1 MVDTVAALLKPSSF
15 VETETCPGPL
25 RVPIQPNRETPG
37 VTLNQCQACWNKYG
51 VSWNLSTKEVMGS
64 LTALKNRWA
73 MLNENER
80 KMFLDLLYSSI
91 PELNVVNEK
100 IIKVPVKVQAK
111 ERFTQ
116 NTCPDVPTIVS
127 CLTSIPGA
135 GSSQQ
140 HSVGDTKGNT
150 VELLKNILNPGP
162 GSIAK
167 IKDRGVDFGSASKS
181 MQNGFLETVFYS
193 GGYVSGFVWAVILV
207 FGLLTFMVA
216 WYLRRK

>member
-51 VSWNLSTKEVMGS
+51 VSWNLSTQEVMGS
-64 LTALKNRWA
+64 LTALKNRWIH
-73 MLNENER
+73 LNANER

-91 PELNVVNEK
+91 PELNVVREK
-100 IIKVPVKVQAK
+100 IVKVKVPVKENFSQST
-111 ERFTQ
+111 E
-116 NTCPDVPTIVS
+116 CPDIPTIIS
-127 CLTSIPGA
+127 CLTSIPGVA
-135 GSSQQ
+135 EQE
-140 HSVGDTKGNT
+140 HSEGDTKANT

-162 GSIAK
+162 GSVTK
-167 IKDRGVDFGSASKS
+167 MKDKGVDSGSASKS

-207 FGLLTFMVA
+207 FGLITFMIA

>member
-37 VTLNQCQACWNKYG
+37 VTLDQCEACWSKYG
-51 VSWNLSTKEVMGS
+51 VSWNLSTKEVMGN
-64 LTALKNRWA
+64 LTALTNRWVQ
-73 MLNENER
+73 LNPAEK

-91 PELNVVNEK
+91 PELNVVDE
-100 IIKVPVKVQAK
+100 IQTEVPVEVPVEVPIIEEFAQ
-111 ERFTQ
+111 TS
-116 NTCPDVPTIVS
+116 CPDIPTTVS
-127 CLTSIPGA
+127 CLAQFTDI
-135 GSSQQ
+135 
-140 HSVGDTKGNT
+140 KGNT

-162 GSIAK
+162 TSLAK
-167 IKDRGVDFGSASKS
+167 IKEQGIETGSAKKS

-207 FGLLTFMVA
+207 FGLLTFMIA